1 MTISEVKQIFE
12 RQFGTDTFPVDA
24 DDGLTPVVTM
34 TDNAIYQFAHAV
46 IREHLARQLER
57 AHGPIST

>member
-1 MTISEVKQIFE
+1 MTIDEVKQIFE
-12 RQFGTDTFPVDA
+12 RQFGTDTFPA
-24 DDGLTPVVTM
+24 SAEDGLTPVVTM

-57 AHGPIST
+57 AGGRIST

>member
-1 MTISEVKQIFE
+1 MTIYEVKQIFE
-12 RQFGTDTFPVDA
+12 RQFGNGTFPVDA

>member
-12 RQFGTDTFPVDA
+12 RQFGRGTFPDY
-24 DDGLTPVVTM
+24 DDERANM
-34 TDNAIYQFAHAV
+34 TDNDLYQFAHAV